1 VAKLAQPLRLQ
12 RTLELFSA
20 ALACGLVASG
30 KGRGLRRAPL
40 SRFNVRRRPESRCE
54 NHMNESQ
61 REVFVSYSSKDRRF
75 AERLAGD
82 LVGYGVRVWWDQWEM
97 QVGDS
102 LIAKIQEGIQA
113 SSWLTVVLS
122 PASVA
127 SNWVKRELASALAD
141 EISTDRV
148 RVLPLLLADCELPP
162 FLRDKLYADFR
173 VSYEAGLEVLLR
185 RLSPPLQPEIQ
196 KALLSDN
203 EGKVWLLGL
212 PRNQREPYRAVL
224 LGKLS
229 SDDSRSRLAAL
240 TALTTIRDP
249 ALHISLTTLRSDPS
263 PAVRSRVAFQLGRL
277 KRSDAISI
285 VEFLM
290 QDPNPT
296 VRSAARTAY
305 VSIKGG
311 ARP

>member
-1 VAKLAQPLRLQ
+1 
-12 RTLELFSA
+12 
-20 ALACGLVASG
+20 
-30 KGRGLRRAPL
+30 
-40 SRFNVRRRPESRCE
+40 
-54 NHMNESQ
+54 MNEESQ
-61 REVFVSYSSKDRRF
+61 RDVFVSYTSQDRRF

-82 LVGYGVRVWWDQWEM
+82 LVGYGLRVWWDQWEM

-141 EISTDRV
+141 EISRDRV
-148 RVLPLLLADCELPP
+148 RVLPLLLADCELPL

-185 RLSPPLQPEIQ
+185 KLAPPLRPEIQ
-196 KALLSDN
+196 KPLLSDN
-203 EGKVWLLGL
+203 EGKVLAAWAKL
-212 PRNQREPYRAVL
+212 PRNQRESYRAML
-224 LGKLS
+224 LSKLS
-229 SDDSRSRLAAL
+229 SQDSHDRLAAL
-240 TALTTIRDP
+240 TALAAIRDP
-249 ALHISLTTLRSDPS
+249 AFHISLISLRSDPS

-277 KRSDAISI
+277 KRPDAVPF
-285 VEFLM
+285 VEALM
-290 QDPNPT
+290 QDSNPA

-305 VSIKGG
+305 SLIKGG